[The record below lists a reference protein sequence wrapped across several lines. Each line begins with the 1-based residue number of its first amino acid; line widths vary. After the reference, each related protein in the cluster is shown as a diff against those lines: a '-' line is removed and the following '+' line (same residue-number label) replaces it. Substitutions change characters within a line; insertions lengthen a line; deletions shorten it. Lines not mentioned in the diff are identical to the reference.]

1 MKLNQISYFIAVAEE
16 ENVSRAATRL
26 NISQPPL
33 TRQIQNLESSLGV
46 MLFNRHW
53 GGMALTEAGT
63 VFLREARNIQAMIDL
78 AVDRVR
84 RAGRGEFGRFDISV
98 YGSGILG
105 IIPKIIH
112 EFRLA
117 HPEVDV
123 SIHWQSKED
132 QILSLRHRTINVA
145 FNRFVEPQSDLIVEC
160 ISKEKIYL
168 AVNSLSDL
176 ARLDSVDL
184 RDCSEENFIMF
195 PTKGR
200 PGFYDKAVELC
211 REAGFVPHIAQE
223 VGDITTGIAL
233 VASGFGAAFVTES
246 ATAIGV
252 PNVVYMKLDELPGTP
267 TVDLSCIYL
276 NGLISPILQRFLDIA
291 RSLADRSSEP

>member
-16 ENVSRAATRL
+16 ENVSRAAARL

-33 TRQIQNLESSLGV
+33 TRQIQNLESDLGV

-63 VFLREARNIQAMIDL
+63 VFLREARNIQAVIDL

-145 FNRFVEPQSDLIVEC
+145 FNRYVEPQSDLIVEC

-184 RDCSEENFIMF
+184 RDCSDENFIMF

-200 PGFYDKAVELC
+200 PGFYDKALELC
-211 REAGFVPHIAQE
+211 REAGFSPHIAQE

-252 PNVVYMKLDELPGTP
+252 PNVVYMKLDELSGTP

-276 NGLISPILQRFLDIA
+276 NSLISPILQRFLDIA

>member
-63 VFLREARNIQAMIDL
+63 VFLREAHNIQAMIDL

-200 PGFYDKAVELC
+200 PGFYDKSVELC